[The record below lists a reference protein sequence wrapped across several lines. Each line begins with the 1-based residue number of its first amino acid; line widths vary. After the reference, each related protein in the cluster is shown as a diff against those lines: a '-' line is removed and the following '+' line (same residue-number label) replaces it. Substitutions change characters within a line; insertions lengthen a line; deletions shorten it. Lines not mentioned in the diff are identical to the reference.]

1 MPRQRKF
8 ISWPPPGKT
17 LLGLLGVVYVVYLV
31 VFGNFVFA
39 WMTGRSDTTSEH
51 AVDAS
56 SASVVS
62 YWTQNTMSSAID
74 ADQLIDNSGNSV
86 DVTQASSDTSAG
98 KAARQD
104 GQSPAM
110 GTRRIPFRRLA
121 RSFLPAL
128 PVKIWFAPVRLW

>member
-39 WMTGRSDTTSEH
+39 WMTGRSDTITIREH
-51 AVDAS
+51 AIDAT

-74 ADQLIDNSGNSV
+74 ADQLIDNTGNSV
-86 DVTQASSDTSAG
+86 DVTQANSDTSA
-98 KAARQD
+98 
-104 GQSPAM
+104 S
-110 GTRRIPFRRLA
+110 
-121 RSFLPAL
+121 
-128 PVKIWFAPVRLW
+128 V